1 MLEKGKISNKQMV
14 MLFTICRLM
23 LTMAFLPYVN
33 SPPWSQDLWIS
44 SILAFPMHI
53 ILALPVYT
61 LAKRFSKL
69 SLIESIEAILGP
81 GGKILGALYVW
92 FFLHRTS
99 TILRELGEFLTA
111 VPYPETP
118 IIVFI
123 IASALCAA
131 YAVFHGLET
140 IGRLAEI
147 IAPVILSSVFLVFL
161 LIAKDVDISNLT
173 PVLEDGIVPVLYG
186 AFVIAAR
193 TTMGMFLWILIPY
206 INEPRKI
213 RNSLLIVFLI
223 FSLHLTPSAI
233 TTIGV
238 FGVKQAKSLDF
249 PFFKLVRMISI
260 GDFLERIDALFVG
273 FWALGML
280 IEITTHYYL
289 AVLTG
294 AQLLNLKDYR
304 PIVVAMGT
312 VMVSMSIFQAD
323 SMIALNEFLSYRVL
337 TLYNLLFTFAIPL
350 LLLIVAVIRKKRA
363 DFQ

>member
-69 SLIESIEAILGP
+69 SLIESIEAM
-81 GGKILGALYVW
+81 YVW

-223 FSLHLTPSAI
+223 FSLHLTPS
-233 TTIGV
+233 
-238 FGVKQAKSLDF
+238 
-249 PFFKLVRMISI
+249 
-260 GDFLERIDALFVG
+260 
-273 FWALGML
+273 
-280 IEITTHYYL
+280 
-289 AVLTG
+289 
-294 AQLLNLKDYR
+294 
-304 PIVVAMGT
+304 
-312 VMVSMSIFQAD
+312 
-323 SMIALNEFLSYRVL
+323 
-337 TLYNLLFTFAIPL
+337 
-350 LLLIVAVIRKKRA
+350 
-363 DFQ
+363 